1 MDEVTGRLGAD
12 TPSPGDQR
20 RLVESEPFDTN
31 VGAFL
36 ARVTKRLGDRMAFEF
51 FTEPDGT
58 PNRSITYRDLDTRVT
73 RLASGFHRL
82 GIRKGQHVGVMLP
95 NSPAFM
101 LTWLA
106 LARLG
111 AVMVPIN
118 IRYTAREL
126 AYTLTDS
133 DTGWLV
139 THADYLPLLPE
150 LGDVRLPDGRV
161 IVAEASDPAPYI
173 DWHAVLEGG
182 EESFVPDDEPAL
194 DDLATIQYTSGT
206 TGFPKGV
213 MLAHH
218 HWLVYAKVGTVDLRH
233 LGIERLLL
241 LHPYYYVAG
250 QAVSLFGF
258 FLGATIFVAPR
269 LSRNRF
275 MPWMRETRAQYAFV
289 SHAICKHRLAPAD
302 RYDGIKFLHISA
314 AFTKEVHEEIER
326 QFGAPLRNAYGMTEN
341 SLATYMPLAA
351 TDRVGPDCIGIPV
364 PFREVMIADADGNSL
379 ADEAV
384 GEICVRGPG
393 ILLGYYNNPGANR
406 DSFFGEW
413 HRSGDRG
420 YRDGDGYFHFLGRI
434 KDVVRRSGDNI
445 SAVEVETVLVSMKG
459 VERAA
464 AVPVPDEMRGEE
476 LKVYV
481 QLNDGLTRA
490 EVPPSAIVAHCARY
504 LASFKVPRYI
514 EYRTELPT
522 PGTADKIEKLKLIG
536 EKPDLRVGSY
546 DREHDV
552 WL

>member
-1 MDEVTGRLGAD
+1 
-12 TPSPGDQR
+12 
-20 RLVESEPFDTN
+20 
-31 VGAFL
+31 
-36 ARVTKRLGDRMAFEF
+36 
-51 FTEPDGT
+51 
-58 PNRSITYRDLDTRVT
+58 
-73 RLASGFHRL
+73 
-82 GIRKGQHVGVMLP
+82 
-95 NSPAFM
+95 M

-111 AVMVPIN
+111 AVMVPVN
-118 IRYTAREL
+118 KRYTAREL

-139 THADYLPLLPE
+139 THADYLALLPE
-150 LGDVRLPDGRV
+150 LGDARLSDGRV
-161 IVAEASDPAPYI
+161 IVAEAADPAPYV
-173 DWHAVLEGG
+173 DWRAVLKSGNPE
-182 EESFVPDDEPAL
+182 FVPDEEPAI

-213 MLAHH
+213 MLSHR
-218 HWLVYAKVGTVDLRH
+218 HWLVYVKVGTVDLRH
-233 LGIERLLL
+233 VGIERMLL

-269 LSRNRF
+269 LSINRF
-275 MPWMRETRAQYAFV
+275 MPWMRETRSQYAFV
-289 SHAICKHRLAPAD
+289 SHAICKHRLAPEEW
-302 RYDGIKFLHISA
+302 YDGIKFLHISA
-314 AFTKEVHEEIER
+314 AFTKEVHGEIER

-351 TDRVGPDCIGIPV
+351 ADRVGPDCIGIPV
-364 PFREVMIADADGNSL
+364 PFREVMIADVDGNSL
-379 ADEAV
+379 ANSEV

-393 ILLGYYNNPGANR
+393 ILLGYYNKPDANR

-434 KDVVRRSGDNI
+434 KDVVRRNGENI
-445 SAVEVETVLVSMKG
+445 SAVEVETVLVSMNG

-464 AVPVPDEMRGEE
+464 AVPVPDDMRGEE

-481 QLNDGLTRA
+481 QLNDGLTQA
-490 EVPPSAIVAHCARY
+490 DLPPTAIVAHCERY
-504 LASFKVPRYI
+504 LAPFKVPRYI
-514 EYRTELPT
+514 EYRVELPT
-522 PGTADKIEKLKLIG
+522 PGTADKIEKRKLIE

-546 DREHDV
+546 DREREV